1 MVTHTTIIQTY
12 IHRWDHPNNG
22 MGGESHIKQPSQHIT
37 VGEHSANTSRKH
49 VIIAIKQLRARV
61 WRWVCVCVWGGA
73 GGGWGVQH
81 INTHTN
87 VKIAGLTTTL
97 NHAYQLDMRGQRQR
111 LNKHM
116 WVGGNT
122 TLRRTY
128 NTYTATTALI
138 RIYQNT
144 WLIKRV
150 ARLNTHIHTPNA

>member
-1 MVTHTTIIQTY
+1 
-12 IHRWDHPNNG
+12 
-22 MGGESHIKQPSQHIT
+22 MGGESHIKQPSQNIS

-61 WRWVCVCVWGGA
+61 WRCVCVCVR
-73 GGGWGVQH
+73 GVQH

-128 NTYTATTALI
+128 NTYTATTTLI

-144 WLIKRV
+144 
-150 ARLNTHIHTPNA
+150 